1 MIPEPARLATEP
13 DTRAGPPPGTR
24 VRLLRSAWPLMLR
37 RTLPCTPAPIAAWS
51 RRDATAAW
59 VHLVA
64 GGAGPLGG
72 DRLRLEVDVG
82 AGSTLVLGEVS
93 PTLLLPG
100 PYGEESRT
108 EFDIRV
114 GPRGTLVWLP
124 QPVVP
129 AAGCRHRT
137 DVRITL
143 CHDSRLLLREE
154 VLFGRYGE
162 RPGALRQ
169 RLRAMAGGRV
179 LYDQE
184 LVVGPEA
191 PGWDGPAVT
200 AGLHAAGTVLLADA
214 TLVESRHVPHPHSGG
229 SDDHTAVFTLPGP
242 GLAFTALAP
251 DSATL
256 RRRLDAAVGALLSR
270 TGRKDPG

>member
-13 DTRAGPPPGTR
+13 DPPAGTR

-37 RTLPCTPAPIAAWS
+37 RTLPCASAPIAAWS

-82 AGSTLVLGEVS
+82 ARSTLVLGEVS

-100 PYGEESRT
+100 PYDEESRT

-114 GPRGTLVWLP
+114 GPLGTLVWLP

-137 DVRITL
+137 DIRIAL
-143 CHDSRLLLREE
+143 HHDSRLLLREE

-162 RPGALRQ
+162 TPGTLRQ
-169 RLRAMAGGRV
+169 RLRATAGGRV

-214 TLVESRHVPHPHSGG
+214 TLVESRPGRHPHSGG
-229 SDDHTAVFTLPGP
+229 LDEHTALFALPGP

-256 RRRLDAAVGALLSR
+256 RRRLDSAVDALLS
-270 TGRKDPG
+270 GPDRKGPG